1 MRGTWDLSG
10 QDLKYWQTNALA
22 QTAQLSAGDL
32 TIIDLTKEN
41 ITPYQVNQVLESL
54 GWERYNEFPGYEGD
68 RYVFY
73 RHANYKDI
81 VLYASILTFECYIYL
96 QENFSKNTFRKEHI
110 ERMLNKA

>member
-1 MRGTWDLSG
+1 MRGTWELNS

-22 QTAQLSAGDL
+22 QTSQLSAGEL
-32 TIIDLTKEN
+32 TIVDLTKEN

-73 RHANYKDI
+73 RHVGYKDI

-96 QENFSKNTFRKEHI
+96 QENFSKSDFRNEHI
-110 ERMLNKA
+110 ERMLSKA